1 MRLVICRCL
10 LICVGLP
17 LTVPWTATSIPRN
30 GSQMTDPV
38 FGVQFDPVLVRYQ
51 ATPRAVLSLCHLSRD
66 RVYWTFAH
74 VRKGGAEYFVE
85 MVIPHEGEDNEGRGD
100 VFGGAVVVSSGTCH
114 GEDSKW
120 MLSGLVPVGG
130 YPTPSKPVSL
140 PGLGAPSVCDRGPTG
155 DCHYLLRS
163 AAEEALLRDLVR
175 DALDRGIQA
184 WGSAA
189 AFRKAVCRPKVVGD
203 DFYPV
208 LNQEVS
214 RFCKQ

>member
-1 MRLVICRCL
+1 
-10 LICVGLP
+10 
-17 LTVPWTATSIPRN
+17 
-30 GSQMTDPV
+30 
-38 FGVQFDPVLVRYQ
+38 
-51 ATPRAVLSLCHLSRD
+51 
-66 RVYWTFAH
+66 
-74 VRKGGAEYFVE
+74 
-85 MVIPHEGEDNEGRGD
+85 MVSG
-100 VFGGAVVVSSGTCH
+100 GTCH

-130 YPTPSKPVSL
+130 YPTPSPPVGL

-175 DALDRGIQA
+175 DALERGIRA
-184 WGSAA
+184 WGSAV
-189 AFRKAVCRPKVVGD
+189 AFRKAVCRPEVVGD
-203 DFYPV
+203 DLYPV